1 MSISYT
7 VTIEKFA
14 ESHYIKN
21 FKKKYKTHWDI
32 TFKGIIEMLRRLD
45 NVMASSI
52 IEEISHLD
60 DLAILKMEFRVA
72 GTTCSR
78 KASGNRCI
86 LSLDKV
92 TKEIKILLL
101 YHKSDIG
108 DRNETAGWKKM
119 IRDNYLGYDF
129 CK

>member
-1 MSISYT
+1 MSTRYT

-14 ESHYIKN
+14 ENHYIKN
-21 FKKKYKTHWDI
+21 FKKKYKNHWDV
-32 TFKGIIEMLRRLD
+32 TLKGIEEMLQRLD
-45 NVMASSI
+45 NIMETSI
-52 IEEISHLD
+52 VEEISCFG

-72 GTTCSR
+72 GTSYSK

-86 LSLDKV
+86 LSLNK
-92 TKEIKILLL
+92 TIKEIKILLL

-108 DRNETAGWKKM
+108 NKNETVTWKKM
-119 IRDNYLGYDF
+119 IRDNYNTYDF